1 MFKLLALPFK
11 LAGEIIGAVFS
22 FIGGIFSMVF
32 GLVGGLMSLVVHGAC
47 AMLIVGLV
55 VAAVRKHRS
64 RRDLEDEDEDDGE
77 SDEDFISYY
86 DKNAVK

>member
-22 FIGGIFSMVF
+22 FIGGIFSLIF

-55 VAAVRKHRS
+55 VAAVRKHRN
-64 RRDLEDEDEDDGE
+64 RRDPEDEDDDGE

-86 DKNAVK
+86 DQNAVK

>member
-47 AMLIVGLV
+47 AMLIVGWSSPRFASIAI
-55 VAAVRKHRS
+55 AATWRTRM
-64 RRDLEDEDEDDGE
+64 RTTARATR
-77 SDEDFISYY
+77 ISS
-86 DKNAVK
+86 AITTRTP